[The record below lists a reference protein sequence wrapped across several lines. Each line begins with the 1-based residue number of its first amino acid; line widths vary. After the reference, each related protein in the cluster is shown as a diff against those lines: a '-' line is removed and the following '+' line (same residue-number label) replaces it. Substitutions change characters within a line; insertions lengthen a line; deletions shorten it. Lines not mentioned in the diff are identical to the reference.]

1 VTSTRRVFLTE
12 GAAAGLAVVALGT
25 TGCSPAFPWLPTSP
39 PTPGPFRSPDVA
51 EPDVVTRLLRRCTFG
66 TRPGDE
72 DAVRGRAAS
81 PRAAAA
87 AWIEEQLAPEGI
99 EDAFAERRVRAIQ
112 GLEWPV
118 GELFELKKEVLRHDL
133 AQAALLRAVYSNRQL
148 YEVMVEFWTDHFN
161 IDISKGDCAWL
172 KAADDREVI
181 RRHALGRFPDLL
193 RASALSPAMLTYLD
207 GRTNRR
213 ATADERPNE
222 NYARELLELH
232 TLGVHGGYTQ
242 EDVMDAARCLT
253 GWAVRPRDGFRKGRV
268 EFHAEWHD
276 DGPKRVLGRA
286 IPAARGERD
295 LDELLGLVAV
305 HPSTAQHVARKLC
318 RRFIADEPRPAAV
331 AAVAET
337 FLRTGGDIRS
347 TLRALFATPEFLGD
361 EPGARTGP
369 GKLKRPFHYVASAL
383 RATDAATDGGAPL
396 LSYLA
401 AMGHTPFAYPTPD
414 GFPQEPRVWRD
425 TMLWRF
431 KLAAALAEGAL
442 EGTRLSAEALVARA
456 GSERSLLVHLFGRSP
471 SAAEMAVIAASP
483 DRHHRLAL
491 GLAAPAFQRF

>member
-1 VTSTRRVFLTE
+1 VTSTRREFLTD
-12 GAAAGLAVVALGT
+12 GAAAGLAVLALGSA
-25 TGCSPAFPWLPTSP
+25 GCSPAFPWWPASP
-39 PTPGPFRSPDVA
+39 ATPGPFRCPDVA
-51 EPDVVTRLLRRCTFG
+51 DPDVVTHVLRRCTFG

-72 DAVRGRAAS
+72 DAVRGQAAA
-81 PRAAAA
+81 PRAAAQ

-99 EDAFAERRVRAIQ
+99 EDELATRRVRAIQ

-133 AQAALLRAVYSNRQL
+133 SRAALLRAVYSKRQL

-161 IDISKGDCAWL
+161 VDISKGDCAWL

-181 RRHALGRFPDLL
+181 RRHALGRFSDLL

-213 ATADERPNE
+213 ASPGERPNE

-242 EDVMDAARCLT
+242 ADVMDAARCLT
-253 GWAVRPRDGFRKGRV
+253 GWTVRPRDGFKKGRV

-276 DGPKRVLGRA
+276 DGSKLVLGRV
-286 IPAARGERD
+286 IPGARGERD
-295 LDELLGLVAV
+295 LDEVLGLVAS
-305 HPSTAQHVARKLC
+305 HPSTAQHLATKLC
-318 RRFIADEPRPAAV
+318 RRFIADEPPSAAV
-331 AAVAET
+331 AAVAEA
-337 FLRTGGDIRS
+337 FRRSAGDIRS
-347 TLRALFATPEFLGD
+347 TLRALFSRPEFLRE
-361 EPGARTGP
+361 EPGSRKAP
-369 GKLKRPFHYVASAL
+369 PKLKRPFHYVASAL
-383 RATDAATDGGAPL
+383 RATDSSTNGGAPL

-431 KLAAALAEGAL
+431 KLAAALAEGAVP
-442 EGTRLSAEALVARA
+442 GTRLDGEALVARA
-456 GSERSLLVHLFGRSP
+456 GGERGVLVHLFGRSP
-471 SAAEMAVIAASP
+471 SAAEARAIGSAP
-483 DRHHRLAL
+483 DLTHRLAL

>member
-1 VTSTRRVFLTE
+1 MRSTRREFLTD
-12 GAAAGLAVVALGT
+12 GAAAGFAAVALGAP
-25 TGCSPAFPWLPTSP
+25 GCSPWLPPSP
-39 PTPGPFRSPDVA
+39 ASRPRPGPFRSPDVV
-51 EPDVVTRLLRRCTFG
+51 EPDVLTLVLRRCTFG

-72 DAVRGRAAS
+72 DAARGRAAS
-81 PRAAAA
+81 PRAAAL

-112 GLEWPV
+112 GLEWPI

-133 AQAALLRAVYSNRQL
+133 ARAALLRAVYSKRQL
-148 YEVMVEFWTDHFN
+148 FEVMVEFWTDHFN
-161 IDISKGDCAWL
+161 VDISKGDCAWL

-193 RASALSPAMLTYLD
+193 RASAKSPAMLTYLD

-213 ATADERPNE
+213 ASASERPNE

-253 GWAVRPRDGFRKGRV
+253 GWTVRPRDGFRKGRV
-268 EFHAEWHD
+268 EFHAEGHD
-276 DGPKRVLGRA
+276 DAPKRVLGRA
-286 IPAARGERD
+286 IPAGRGERD
-295 LDELLGLVAV
+295 LDELLGLVAS
-305 HPSTAQHVARKLC
+305 HPSTAQHLATKLC
-318 RRFIADEPRPAAV
+318 RRFIADDPPPAAV
-331 AAVAET
+331 AAVAEA
-337 FLRTGGDIRS
+337 FGRSAGDIRS
-347 TLRALFATPEFLGD
+347 TLRAVFSRPEFL
-361 EPGARTGP
+361 RVGP
-369 GKLKRPFHYVASAL
+369 GPRQGPSKLKRPFHYVASAL
-383 RATDAATDGGAPL
+383 RATDAITDGGAPL
-396 LSYLA
+396 QTYLA

-431 KLAAALAEGAL
+431 KLAAALAAGAL
-442 EGTRLSAEALVARA
+442 KGTSLDADALVARA
-456 GSERSLLVHLFGRSP
+456 GSERGVLVHLFGRSP
-471 SAAEMAVIAASP
+471 SSAEVATIGSVP
-483 DRHHRLAL
+483 DLHHRLAL